1 MKTKVRGLV
10 VLLTCLFIT
19 GFIYSSA
26 FAAVQIAQ
34 IAEDTNACGKKMTA
48 DMKAQKALDILE
60 IQNMA
65 GMHEY
70 YHSALMHEA
79 ELDNVWSKRDDI
91 SWKNNSDYY
100 ANRKAVYNFY
110 GEGVKKLDKTGALWY
125 HMLATPV
132 IVVSGD
138 GQTAKAV
145 WQSFGNVSGTNMTQ
159 WTEEKYAMDF
169 IKEDGKW
176 KIWHLRTYVEF
187 YTNADSSNS
196 KLWLSQNLA
205 APEGAKNAS
214 QMGGGAPTGGQGG
227 AGAPPSGG
235 QGGAGAP
242 PSGAQGGTGAPPS
255 GGQAATKKTPSV
267 TIKEEA
273 GGGIKFDE
281 ELSKPTENGKYYEG
295 FSEKYIPIFKPVPPS
310 PYCTWK
316 DTKGYNIEE

>member
-1 MKTKVRGLV
+1 LLEEDFFMKVKGFAA
-10 VLLTCLFIT
+10 LLTTLLIT

-26 FAAVQIAQ
+26 FAGVQIAQ
-34 IAEDTNACGKKMTA
+34 VAEETNACGKKMTA
-48 DMKAQKALDILE
+48 EMKAQKALDILE

-65 GMHEY
+65 SMHEY

-110 GEGVKKLDKTGALWY
+110 GEGVKKMDKTAALWY

-132 IVVSGD
+132 IVVAGD

-145 WQSFGNVSGTNMTQ
+145 WQSFGNVSGTNMAQ
-159 WTEEKYAMDF
+159 WTQEKYSMDF

-187 YTNADSSNS
+187 YTNVDSE
-196 KLWLSQNLA
+196 KLWVTQNQA
-205 APEGAKNAS
+205 APAGAKNAS
-214 QMGGGAPTGGQGG
+214 QMGGGAPPSDAQGGAPGAPPGGQAG

-235 QGGAGAP
+235 QGGKA
-242 PSGAQGGTGAPPS
+242 
-255 GGQAATKKTPSV
+255 PSV

-281 ELSKPTENGKYYEG
+281 ELSKPTENGNYYEG
-295 FSEKYIPIFKPVPPS
+295 FSEKYMPIFKPVPPS

-316 DTKGYNIEE
+316 DTTGYNIEE